1 LILIGCLLG
10 LLWVPGAAQSRE
22 QACTQGAS
30 SIRATIVDGRV
41 EVSKPVVTGCVP

>member
-1 LILIGCLLG
+1 LILIVFAVG
-10 LLWVPGAAQSRE
+10 LLWVPGAAQSRDH
-22 QACTQGAS
+22 ACTQGAS